1 MHSCGQRVFDKRI
14 IFKDKTQ
21 KYVHNTFYW
30 WLSKSFSRNKVASKV
45 SRFKKGTT
53 RRFVIDAR
61 TTTHPPP
68 RARRRARFAR
78 TNPFPTPN
86 SHRDGSNAFARVS
99 SGAIELRA
107 ILSGCASTRTTKTLF
122 SSIQSFPGGARLF
135 APNFWDD
142 GTAAD
147 EIVVTLTGPA
157 KTADL
162 PAKGRGIIKAMALE
176 PAPRGSRLVI
186 KTRDIADIR
195 RQFTILPKDGKVVVE
210 GVNMIA
216 RHRKPNQQ
224 NPQGGIDRYEA
235 PMHIAKVAV
244 ADPKDGAPTR
254 VRIEE
259 RDGKKVR
266 VAVKSGETIDG

>member
-1 MHSCGQRVFDKRI
+1 MSRTCACDLWREAVHSCGQRVFDKRI

-68 RARRRARFAR
+68 RAQRRARFAR

-107 ILSGCASTRTTKTLF
+107 ILRGCGVDDAFSHQSNRFQERRASLRAQL
-122 SSIQSFPGGARLF
+122 L
-135 APNFWDD
+135 
-142 GTAAD
+142 
-147 EIVVTLTGPA
+147 
-157 KTADL
+157 
-162 PAKGRGIIKAMALE
+162 GRHK
-176 PAPRGSRLVI
+176 
-186 KTRDIADIR
+186 
-195 RQFTILPKDGKVVVE
+195 
-210 GVNMIA
+210 
-216 RHRKPNQQ
+216 
-224 NPQGGIDRYEA
+224 
-235 PMHIAKVAV
+235 
-244 ADPKDGAPTR
+244 
-254 VRIEE
+254 
-259 RDGKKVR
+259 
-266 VAVKSGETIDG
+266 